1 MSHIPES
8 AAAAQARHYREAD
21 PAFAHW
27 AEGYGLIRHTVAT
40 QLQVHALGKSLC
52 AQSLQTDTAE
62 VFHLLA
68 AADRVASMASW
79 LVGHLSYARHVRL
92 DGSALQP
99 ADFKEDP
106 QGHTGGS
113 LNMVPA
119 YVAYMAANALG
130 HVTRGWL
137 MGQGHCVAAIEAV
150 NALLD
155 NQGPEQAARYSWTD
169 AGLTRLTQDFYGYR
183 VRADGHAEAPLG
195 SHVGAFTAGGVIEGG
210 YLGFAELL
218 YPHMA
223 LPGESLVAFLSD
235 GALEEQRGADWAAR
249 WWRAQDC
256 GLVVPVLIANGRRI
270 EQRSTLQQMGG
281 VDCFEAQLRLDGF
294 APQRID
300 GTDVAAFVCAIFAA
314 EAELEQAG
322 REALSGRKKYPVAM
336 PYVIAEAPK
345 GFGFPHAGSN
355 AAHGTPLPGN
365 PFHDAAA
372 RAEFNAAVRAL
383 WVAPEVLAAARQRLM
398 NHVSGPRRHERNH
411 AMARRQPLSPQLPT
425 PLWEKSGSLF
435 SAMKA
440 LDGWLDTLFRV
451 NPALRVRVG
460 NPDELHSNGLD
471 RVLASLCHRSSDPE
485 PGNHE
490 AINGAI
496 ITALNEEAVVCAALG
511 NKGGLN
517 LVVSYEAFAVKMLGA
532 LRQDI
537 IFAQHAIAAGSTP
550 GWISMP
556 LLASSHT
563 WENGKNEQSHQD
575 PTLSEALLAE
585 MSHVARVLFP
595 PDANAA
601 MAALASVYASRGV
614 IAELV
619 VSKQPLPVCV
629 NAAQALQLT
638 EQGALVLQAA
648 AGAVVELV
656 AIGAYQLRE
665 AIKACARLTERGVA
679 VRLICMQEPARFREP
694 RDRHEAAVIA
704 TAAQRHAIFSET
716 AKTRVFLVHTRAEIM
731 SGVLRPLDLGPAHC
745 RFLGYRNRGGTLDA
759 YGMLYANACTWAHA
773 VAAVAQLQQRSPADF
788 LTEAEWLA
796 VCGEGDPYVLIP
808 APHTPS
814 A

>member
-1 MSHIPES
+1 MSHVPES
-8 AAAAQARHYREAD
+8 AEAAQARHYRASD
-21 PAFAHW
+21 PDFAHW
-27 AEGYGLIRHTVAT
+27 AQGYGLIRHSEAT
-40 QLQVHALGKSLC
+40 QLQVHALARRLC
-52 AQSLQTDTAE
+52 EQGLQADTAA
-62 VFHLLA
+62 VFRLLA
-68 AADRVASMASW
+68 AADRVTAMGCW

-92 DGSALQP
+92 DGSALQA

-119 YVAYMAANALG
+119 YVAYMAANALD
-130 HVTRGWL
+130 HVTRSWL

-150 NALLD
+150 NALLG
-155 NQGPEQAARYSWTD
+155 NQGPEQAARYPWTD
-169 AGLTRLTQDFYGYR
+169 AGLTRLSQDFYGYR
-183 VRADGHAEAPLG
+183 VRADGHPEAPLG

-223 LPGESLVAFLSD
+223 LPGERLLAFLSD

-281 VDCFEAQLRLDGF
+281 VPWFEAQLRLNGF
-294 APQRID
+294 APQHID
-300 GTDVAAFVCAIFAA
+300 GTDPAAFVCAIFAA
-314 EAELEQAG
+314 EAALEAAG
-322 REALSGRKKYPVAM
+322 REALQGREKYPVAM
-336 PYVIAEAPK
+336 PYVIAEASK

-355 AAHGTPLPGN
+355 LAHGTPLPGN

-372 RAEFNAAVRAL
+372 RAEFNAAVRTL
-383 WVAPEVLAAARQRLM
+383 WVAPDALAEARLGLI
-398 NHVSGPRRHERNH
+398 NHAQGPRRHERNH
-411 AMARRQPLSPQLPT
+411 AMAMRRPLSPRLPT
-425 PLWEKSGSLF
+425 PLWEKAGTPV

-440 LDGWLDTLFRV
+440 LDGWLETLFRG
-451 NPALRVRVG
+451 NPDLRVRVG

-471 RVLASLCHRSSDPE
+471 RVLACLRHRSTDPE

-490 AINGAI
+490 ALDGAI

-537 IFAQHAIAAGSTP
+537 IFAQHAIEAGRPP
-550 GWISMP
+550 GWISLP
-556 LLASSHT
+556 VLASSHT

-595 PDANAA
+595 PDANAT

-614 IAELV
+614 LAEVV
-619 VSKQPLPVCV
+619 VSKQPLPVFLE
-629 NAAQALQLT
+629 AAQALQLT
-638 EQGALVLQAA
+638 EQGALVLQDAPA
-648 AGAVVELV
+648 AGVELV

-665 AIKACARLTERGVA
+665 ASKACARLTERGVA
-679 VRLICMQEPARFREP
+679 VRLICVQEPARFRAP
-694 RDRHEAAVIA
+694 RDRHEARVVAGDEHM
-704 TAAQRHAIFSET
+704 RAIFSEQT
-716 AKTRVFLVHTRAEIM
+716 KTRVFLVHTRAESM
-731 SGVLRPLDLGPAHC
+731 SGVLRPLDLGPRHC

-759 YGMLYANACTWAHA
+759 YGMLFANACSWAHA
-773 VAAVAQLQQRSPADF
+773 VAAVAELQQRSPGDF
-788 LTEAEWLA
+788 LSEAEWQA
-796 VCGEGDPYVLIP
+796 VRGEGDPYTLMPV
-808 APHTPS
+808 PHAAS

>member
-1 MSHIPES
+1 MSSLPES
-8 AAAAQARHYREAD
+8 AEAKQARHYRESD
-21 PAFAHW
+21 PAFARW
-27 AEGYGLIRHTVAT
+27 AEGYGLIRHSVAT
-40 QLQVHALGKSLC
+40 QIQVYALGKLLC
-52 AQSLQTDTAE
+52 ARGFQADTAE
-62 VFHLLA
+62 VFRLLA
-68 AADRVASMASW
+68 AADRVTAMSCW

-92 DGSALQP
+92 DGRALQA

-130 HVTRGWL
+130 HVTRSWL

-150 NALLD
+150 NALLG
-155 NQGPEQAARYSWTD
+155 NQGPEQAALYPWSD

-183 VRADGHAEAPLG
+183 VRADGHPEAPLG

-223 LPGESLVAFLSD
+223 LPGERLVAFLSD

-281 VDCFEAQLRLDGF
+281 VPWFEEQLRLNGF

-300 GTDVAAFVCAIFAA
+300 GTDPAAFVCAIFAA
-314 EAELEQAG
+314 EDALEAAG
-322 REALSGRKKYPVAM
+322 REAVQGRKKYPVAM
-336 PYVIAEAPK
+336 PYVIAEASK

-355 AAHGTPLPGN
+355 LAHGTPLPGN
-365 PFHDAAA
+365 PFQDAAA
-372 RAEFNAAVRAL
+372 RAEFNAAARAL
-383 WVAPEVLAAARQRLM
+383 WVAPEALAEARLSLM
-398 NHVSGPRRHERNH
+398 NHARGPRRHERNH
-411 AMARRQPLSPQLPT
+411 VMAMRRPLSPLLSS
-425 PLWEKSGSLF
+425 PLWEKTGTQI

-440 LDGWLDTLFRV
+440 LDGWLDEVFRR
-451 NPALRVRVG
+451 NPDLRVRVG

-471 RVLASLCHRSSDPE
+471 RVLARLRHRSSDPE

-490 AINGAI
+490 AEDGCI
-496 ITALNEEAVVCAALG
+496 ITALNEEAVVCAALA

-537 IFAQHAIAAGSTP
+537 IFAQHAIEAGRPP

-556 LLASSHT
+556 LLATSHV

-575 PTLSEALLAE
+575 PTLSEALLGE

-619 VSKQPLPVCV
+619 VAKQALPVCLDE
-629 NAAQALQLT
+629 AQALQLT
-638 EQGALVLQAA
+638 QQGALVLQDAA
-648 AGAVVELV
+648 AAVVELV

-665 AIKACARLTERGVA
+665 AVKACARLTGHGVA
-679 VRLICMQEPARFREP
+679 VRLICVQEPARFREA
-694 RDRHEAAVIA
+694 RDRHEALVVA
-704 TAAQRHAIFSET
+704 TDEKRRAIFSEKT
-716 AKTRVFLVHTRAEIM
+716 KTRVFLVHTRAEIM

-745 RFLGYRNRGGTLDA
+745 RFLGYRNRGGTLDT

-773 VAAVAQLQQRSPADF
+773 VVAVAQLQQRPATDF
-788 LTEAEWLA
+788 LSAAEWQA

-808 APHTPS
+808 TPHAAS